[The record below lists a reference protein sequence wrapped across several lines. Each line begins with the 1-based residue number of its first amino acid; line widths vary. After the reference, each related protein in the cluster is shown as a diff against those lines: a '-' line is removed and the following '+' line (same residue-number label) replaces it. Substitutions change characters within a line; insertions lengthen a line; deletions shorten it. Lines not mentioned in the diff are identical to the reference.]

1 MRPFAPARPLA
12 ESLSLVAEEVDDLVS
27 LAETVQT
34 VISRLA
40 VGAGDLPDTA
50 LMVDAQAA
58 DLLSQRLSG
67 LAAFV
72 RALAEAA
79 PCDLS
84 ADIEDAV
91 RALTLSEQARRLAGP
106 LLAPPAEAG
115 AGELTTFWD

>member
-1 MRPFAPARPLA
+1 MKPLATVRPLT
-12 ESLSLVAEEVDDLVS
+12 ESLTLVADEVDDLVR
-27 LAETVQT
+27 LGETVQT

-40 VGAGDLPDTA
+40 VGAGGLPDVA

-58 DLLSQRLSG
+58 DLLSQRLAG
-67 LAAFV
+67 LADFV
-72 RALAEAA
+72 RALADAA

-106 LLAPPAEAG
+106 VVAPAAEPSG
-115 AGELTTFWD
+115 GELTTFWD